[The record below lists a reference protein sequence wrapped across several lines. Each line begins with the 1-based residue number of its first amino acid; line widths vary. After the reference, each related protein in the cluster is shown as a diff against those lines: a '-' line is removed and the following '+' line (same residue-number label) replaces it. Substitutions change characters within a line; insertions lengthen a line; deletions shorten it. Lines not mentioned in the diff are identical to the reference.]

1 MMKINAIAVL
11 LCLAACGQQDSVL
24 GQNVDGQSATPE
36 PKTSQRKA
44 SPARQEAAHE
54 EATQEEVAHQEVAQE
69 EAIRRIL
76 ERNLPD
82 VPERE
87 REKVYRKEA
96 FTDRPTQRGVQIMK
110 EIALFAARNK
120 APSGYGSEYDR
131 LDKEASVNYTNK
143 AIEASETPVDI
154 QNHKVFENEEEREAY
169 IENLVRRREITY
181 QQREGRALTNHE
193 KQVVR
198 SFTESQVS
206 HREEDLK
213 KYQEEAAQNAAPRVL
228 PYTDAAGR
236 AAYVK
241 KKQEERLERFQA
253 LSSGTPVSAE
263 QKQYLFKIA
272 EADVLVEE
280 ARARK

>member
-1 MMKINAIAVL
+1 MKINAIAVL

-44 SPARQEAAHE
+44 SPARQEAAQE
-54 EATQEEVAHQEVAQE
+54 EAAQEEVAQE

-154 QNHKVFENEEEREAY
+154 QNHKVFENEAEREAY

-181 QQREGRALTNHE
+181 QQREGRTLTNHE

-280 ARARK
+280 AQARK

>member
-1 MMKINAIAVL
+1 MKIAAIAVL
-11 LCLAACGQQDSVL
+11 LCLVACGQQDSVL
-24 GQNVDGQSATPE
+24 GQNVEGQSATPE

-44 SPARQEAAHE
+44 SPARQEAA
-54 EATQEEVAHQEVAQE
+54 QEEVAQE

-154 QNHKVFENEEEREAY
+154 QNHKVFENEAEREAY

-181 QQREGRALTNHE
+181 QQREGRTLTNHE

-280 ARARK
+280 AQARK